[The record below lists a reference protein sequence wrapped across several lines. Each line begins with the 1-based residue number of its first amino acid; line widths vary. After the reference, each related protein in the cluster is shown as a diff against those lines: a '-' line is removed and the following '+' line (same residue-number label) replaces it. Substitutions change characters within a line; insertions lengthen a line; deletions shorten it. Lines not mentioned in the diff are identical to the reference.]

1 MTIHLCEQRSPEWHL
16 LRSGKFTASDFGDL
30 MPSSKQGMGDW
41 NKTQLNIIYRVAAE
55 RMTGHSCP
63 STFTSAAMQHGIDTE
78 DTARL
83 AYELETGHSVEQV
96 GFIEMNEFIG
106 CSPDGLV
113 PLPLE
118 SMPGDELGGLE
129 IKCPNSDTHL
139 RYFNN
144 RDDLV
149 SDYKW
154 QCYGGMMCSGRGWW
168 DLYSFD
174 DRFENPALQSVRIR
188 ILRDE
193 REIQQLA
200 ERLGHAEAKVKEITG
215 GKA

>member
-1 MTIHLCEQRSPEWHL
+1 MIIHHCEQRSPEWHL
-16 LRSGKFTASDFGDL
+16 LRAGKFTASDFGDL
-30 MPSSKQGMGDW
+30 MPSSKQGMNDW
-41 NKTQLNIIYRVAAE
+41 NKTQMNIIYRVAAE

-83 AYELETGHSVEQV
+83 AYEMETDQNVEQI
-96 GFIEMNEFIG
+96 GFAELNDFIG

-113 PLPLE
+113 
-118 SMPGDELGGLE
+118 GVGGGLE

-144 RDDLV
+144 HDDLIA
-149 SDYKW
+149 DYKW
-154 QCYGGMMCSGRGWW
+154 QCYGGMLCTGRTFW

-174 DRFENPALQSVRIR
+174 DRFDDPQLQSVRIR
-188 ILRDE
+188 IQRDE
-193 REIQQLA
+193 REIKMLA
-200 ERLGHAEAKVKEITG
+200 ERLGYAEAKVRDIME

>member
-1 MTIHLCEQRSPEWHL
+1 MTIHTFPQRSEDWIKI
-16 LRSGKFTASDFGDL
+16 RSGKFTASDFGDL

-41 NKTQLNIIYRVAAE
+41 NKTQMNIIYRVAAE
-55 RMTGHSCP
+55 RMTGRAC
-63 STFTSAAMQHGIDTE
+63 STSFTNAAMQHGIDTE
-78 DTARL
+78 DTARM
-83 AYELETGHSVEQV
+83 AYELETGQEVEQV

-113 PLPLE
+113 TPSGELP
-118 SMPGDELGGLE
+118 GGLE

-144 RDDLV
+144 HDDLLA
-149 SDYKW
+149 DYKW
-154 QCYGGMMCSGRGWW
+154 QCLGAMMCSGRQWW

-174 DRFENPALQSVRIR
+174 DRFDNPQLQTVRIR
-188 ILRDE
+188 IPRDE
-193 REIQQLA
+193 REIGMLT
-200 ERLGHAEAKVKEITG
+200 ERLGFAESKVKSIIE

>member
-41 NKTQLNIIYRVAAE
+41 NKTQMNIIYRVAAE

-63 STFTSAAMQHGIDTE
+63 SSFTSAAMQHGIDTE

-83 AYELETGHSVEQV
+83 AYEMETDQNVEQI
-96 GFIEMNEFIG
+96 GFAELNDFIG

-113 PLPLE
+113 
-118 SMPGDELGGLE
+118 GVGGGLE

-139 RYFNN
+139 RYFNCH
-144 RDDLV
+144 DDFL

-154 QCYGGMMCSGRGWW
+154 QCYGGMLCTGRVWW

-174 DRFENPALQSVRIR
+174 DRFDNPQLQSVLIR
-188 ILRDE
+188 IPRDE
-193 REIQQLA
+193 REIGMLA
-200 ERLGHAEAKVKEITG
+200 ERLGYAEHEVQKIIG